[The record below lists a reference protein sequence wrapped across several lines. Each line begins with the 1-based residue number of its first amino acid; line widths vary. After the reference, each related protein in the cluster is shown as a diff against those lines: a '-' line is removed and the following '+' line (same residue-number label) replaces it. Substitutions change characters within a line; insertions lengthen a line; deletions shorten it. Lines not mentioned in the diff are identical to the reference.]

1 MGKAIVSR
9 RVCYSGSTLFDH
21 VRQAMNYQLAL
32 TAGFCLTL
40 VTTLAH
46 AQRPEPL
53 MPVGDSATD
62 AAGLE
67 TPHPV
72 SATASRLMLDLPV
85 TEIDPVRIDYAK
97 LPRVPCQAA
106 VISDGFGWIAR
117 GLWVRDGQ
125 LLALASHFNAA
136 GLPGQRAEFGSVS
149 LGRAERHLSS
159 PRHSPRRHL
168 E

>member
-1 MGKAIVSR
+1 
-9 RVCYSGSTLFDH
+9 
-21 VRQAMNYQLAL
+21 MNYQLAL
-32 TAGFCLTL
+32 TAGFCLML

-53 MPVGDSATD
+53 MPVGDRAAD

-85 TEIDPVRIDYAK
+85 TGIDPVRIDYAK

-125 LLALASHFNAA
+125 LLALASHFNSPGYPGK
-136 GLPGQRAEFGSVS
+136 GLN
-149 LGRAERHLSS
+149 
-159 PRHSPRRHL
+159 L
-168 E
+168 EAFRWDEPSGTWQAHGTVLDDTLKISRPKGYPQTSG